1 MQLKCICKKEG
12 RDINENANSKLELE
26 GNGYMIGLKTLIDQD
41 YIEKHLNHQ
50 KRIYNVI

>member
-41 YIEKHLNHQ
+41 YIETFKPS
-50 KRIYNVI
+50 KKEYTM